1 MRRAAT
7 AMRCPHTTRKSSL
20 RSLWLEEAHVQN
32 GEDPAQPKMNKSMF
46 FINLFFKNLLSFPGQ
61 GHHQLQPH

>member
-7 AMRCPHTTRKSSL
+7 AMRRPHTARKSSL
-20 RSLWLEEAHVQN
+20 RSLQLEEAHVQN

-46 FINLFFKNLLSFPGQ
+46 FINLFF
-61 GHHQLQPH
+61 